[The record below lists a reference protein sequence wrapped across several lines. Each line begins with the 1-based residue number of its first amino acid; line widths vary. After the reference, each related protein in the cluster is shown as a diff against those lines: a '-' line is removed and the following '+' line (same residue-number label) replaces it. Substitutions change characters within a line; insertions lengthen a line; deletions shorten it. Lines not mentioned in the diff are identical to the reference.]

1 MIRNI
6 LLIFIILLF
15 SNTIFA
21 QKNSDDLCNRFY
33 DEIRKNNNQLELFK
47 NPIFEQEEERFGF
60 TINSS
65 YDSEKDSWIY
75 TRDKENNISIFN
87 TEYLSPSYD
96 QLNRKDIII
105 SINDNKTAK
114 LDDEEIDQLIYDN
127 NTINLKIKKNNLN
140 LEEDSVDLN
149 KAYFD
154 QNTDVV
160 PVFRIKSFKD
170 IDIKNTEYTINY
182 DLEYWWYDHRLIDL
196 IKPLFE
202 LQEGTITSLIDEK
215 KKELGDDFNENT
227 FITGW
232 WCELTLDEFYEEDL
246 FLWHPEIE
254 FINIVKNDLENRQ
267 IDIEFNYTAYG
278 EDYEQ
283 FYITVKDDGIATFT
297 TKFNLK
303 AFPFDSH
310 ILDFTY
316 ADTKNGV
323 SSINITYDAYA
334 TLPINENLKSKILE
348 WNVPGD
354 FAEYES
360 IKYYD
365 KYDYEYDG
373 IKTFFKIERNSSY
386 YLFKVIAPIILILIV
401 CWSVFWLRTEQIESR
416 LTVSIVCLLT
426 LIAYNFVIDENI
438 PKLAYLTAMDQI
450 ILSSYFFASV
460 STILSI
466 YLASLNDKHDVRLIK
481 FEKQIRLVAPIIY
494 IAIVIVIMFANIN
507 KNPSALGQM
516 KLIFG

>member
-21 QKNSDDLCNRFY
+21 QKNSDDLCNKFY
-33 DEIRKNNNQLELFK
+33 DEIRDKNSQLELFR
-47 NPIFEQEEERFGF
+47 NPIFEQEEAKFGF
-60 TINSS
+60 ILNSS
-65 YDSEKDSWIY
+65 FDNENDIWIN
-75 TRDKENNISIFN
+75 TRDKNNNISIFK
-87 TEYLSPSYD
+87 TEYLSPSYEK
-96 QLNRKDIII
+96 LFSKDIIT
-105 SINDNKTAK
+105 SINNKKTAE
-114 LDDEEIDQLIYDN
+114 LSDEQIDDIIFN
-127 NTINLKIKKNNLN
+127 NDKINLKVKKYNSNND
-140 LEEDSVDLN
+140 EISFDLT

-154 QNTDVV
+154 QKTDIF
-160 PVFRIKSFKD
+160 PIFRIKSFKN
-170 IDIKNTEYTINY
+170 IDIKNTEYTISY
-182 DLEYWWYDHRLIDL
+182 DLEYWWEDYRLIDL
-196 IKPLFE
+196 LKPLFE
-202 LQEGTITSLIDEK
+202 QQEGNISTLIEDTRN
-215 KKELGDDFNENT
+215 ELGDDFNENT

-232 WCELTLDEFYEEDL
+232 WCELTFDEFYDENL

-254 FINIVKNDLENRQ
+254 FVNIVKNDLENRE
-267 IDIEFNYTAYG
+267 INIAFHFNIYG
-278 EDYEQ
+278 DDFEE
-283 FYITVKDDGIATFT
+283 FYITIKDEGIATFT

-316 ADTKNGV
+316 ADTKSSV
-323 SSINITYDAYA
+323 SAVEITYDNYA
-334 TLPINENLKSKILE
+334 TLPINDKIKSKILE
-348 WNVPGD
+348 WSVPGD

-466 YLASLNDKHDVRLIK
+466 YLASLNDKHDIRLIK

-494 IAIVIVIMFANIN
+494 IAIIIIIMFANIN